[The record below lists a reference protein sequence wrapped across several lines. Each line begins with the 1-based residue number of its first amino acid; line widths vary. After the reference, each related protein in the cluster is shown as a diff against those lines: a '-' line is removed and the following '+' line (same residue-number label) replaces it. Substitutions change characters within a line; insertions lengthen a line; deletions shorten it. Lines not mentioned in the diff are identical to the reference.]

1 VEDILDTKRINV
13 FFYIKREASSNFPNY
28 KGGNTMKE
36 TLCTT
41 LPECNNNTMVSVTID
56 VPTDLLERVQ
66 EAASLEGTEYQ
77 SLMTCYI
84 HVGTQNSKADVK
96 RLQFAEQARR
106 ILVKHGVKDNAIE
119 EIFKIFPY

>member
-1 VEDILDTKRINV
+1 
-13 FFYIKREASSNFPNY
+13 
-28 KGGNTMKE
+28 MKE
-36 TLCTT
+36 TLCSIS
-41 LPECNNNTMVSVTID
+41 PECNSDTMVSVTID

-84 HVGTQNSKADVK
+84 QEGVQNSKGDVK

-106 ILVKHGVKDNAIE
+106 VLEKHGVKDNAIE